1 MGATNVSV
9 VLRDFKKTDFAI
21 IKAVKKDN
29 GTPINDKVC

>member
-1 MGATNVSV
+1 MGATNLSV
-9 VLRDFKKTDFAI
+9 VLRDFKKPDFA